1 MKPKKLKSNGTVTLH
16 ERFRTTGLLEYG
28 NVLVKKETLGRIS
41 KVTDNEF
48 EFTEVFRGFKFKFKN
63 SELSKYLKEV

>member
-28 NVLVKKETLGRIS
+28 NVLIKKETLGRIS
-41 KVTDNEF
+41 KVTENGF

-63 SELSKYLKEV
+63 SEFSKYLKEV